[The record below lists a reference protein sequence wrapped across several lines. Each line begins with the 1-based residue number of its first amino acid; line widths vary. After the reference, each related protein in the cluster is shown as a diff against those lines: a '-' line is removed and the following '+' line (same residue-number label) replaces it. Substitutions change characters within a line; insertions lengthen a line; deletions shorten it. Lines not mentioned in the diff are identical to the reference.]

1 MATIPNAIIS
11 ETKDFFWIFSYIS
24 EMCIKFR
31 AFSNKRWVSQPKYF
45 RSYWCWKTWLLK
57 RLKGLASDQNSIMNG
72 LTGSK
77 ICSNQHGYHYYSLFP
92 SIRGKLSCKKSALV
106 WHEILR
112 MFVNTL
118 TTADK
123 YYRSKIQ
130 NLQQQF
136 QNPLPQKQ
144 NTIFGFFI
152 PFLKCAWS
160 LEHFQNKDEYP
171 RPNYFR
177 SYWSWKTSLLT
188 RLKGLASDHHSV
200 MNVLTGS
207 KHCENQHGTVISL
220 FFREFEVNWV
230 GKCLL

>member
-1 MATIPNAIIS
+1 M
-11 ETKDFFWIFSYIS
+11 
-24 EMCIKFR
+24 
-31 AFSNKRWVSQPKYF
+31 
-45 RSYWCWKTWLLK
+45 LK
-57 RLKGLASDQNSIMNG
+57 SAR
-72 LTGSK
+72 
-77 ICSNQHGYHYYSLFP
+77 YHYYSLFP

-171 RPNYFR
+171 
-177 SYWSWKTSLLT
+177 SLII
-188 RLKGLASDHHSV
+188 S
-200 MNVLTGS
+200 
-207 KHCENQHGTVISL
+207 EVIDPERRRYL
-220 FFREFEVNWV
+220 HV
-230 GKCLL
+230 